1 MKGAVKTAP
10 FSRSSTLV
18 RRSVYGCSDSGA
30 RFSEEV
36 GFCKNKKGAA
46 DKAAPS

>member
-30 RFSEEV
+30 LGGDVSDNTQI
-36 GFCKNKKGAA
+36 GSISIN
-46 DKAAPS
+46 S